1 MHTTKG
7 YQKVNNCYLWV
18 LDYGVILNFSFL
30 FFTSKFFFSEDLLLL
45 YQGETKDVIFK
56 KEVCVGNIYTQSS
69 KKSLGS
75 AHYPTRQ
82 IQIFTWLIKPAPG
95 NRSSG

>member
-30 FFTSKFFFSEDLLLL
+30 FFTSKFFFSEDLLLYIREKQKML
-45 YQGETKDVIFK
+45 FLK
-56 KEVCVGNIYTQSS
+56 
-69 KKSLGS
+69 KKSALGTFIHS
-75 AHYPTRQ
+75 PPKSLLGVHT
-82 IQIFTWLIKPAPG
+82 ILHDKF
-95 NRSSG
+95 RSSRGL